1 MTTFK
6 IGNLDITRVEDFVDY
21 GVPLSLVFPAVT
33 NEAITANRA
42 WLAPNFLNPENN
54 TINVHISTSVKSS
67 SRVRPSRGEQP
78 AILDRGLT
86 PSRPS

>member
-6 IGNLDITRVEDFVDY
+6 IGNLDITRVEDFADY

-33 NEAITANRA
+33 DEAIAANRD

-54 TINVHISTSVKSS
+54 TINVHIHSGFSWPVASA
-67 SRVRPSRGEQP
+67 EQRSPFGP
-78 AILDRGLT
+78 APLQSLRL
-86 PSRPS
+86 